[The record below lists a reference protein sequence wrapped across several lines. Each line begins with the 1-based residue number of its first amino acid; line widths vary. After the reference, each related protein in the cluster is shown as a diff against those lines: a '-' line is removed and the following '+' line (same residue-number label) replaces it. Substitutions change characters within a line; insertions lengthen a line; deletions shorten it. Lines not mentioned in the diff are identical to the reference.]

1 MLCGAPTETGLDD
14 MRTRCVDG
22 VERACERAAST
33 AWGLA
38 TSSSTRDEFVH
49 AHVAPVRENSE
60 AIEAYYK
67 GIIALHCLI

>member
-1 MLCGAPTETGLDD
+1 

-22 VERACERAAST
+22 VGRARERAAAT

-67 GIIALHCLI
+67 GDYRLKLPNLTRRHDYSSRQ